1 MASAFDQQILA
12 KLPSTRR
19 YARAL
24 LGDHELANEAVL
36 FAITRLSRTSLPRV
50 PEKMIRLWLVHL
62 VNEFADRRH
71 AQTAPSG
78 DAAAE
83 HVEDSVFDLPT
94 KTQVGGSDL
103 LMARIDPMLQDLS
116 ENQRRIYL
124 LLALE
129 SFSVENVAQLLG
141 MSVERISAEFDLI
154 KTQLAPPPV
163 VTPKTLPKAA

>member
-1 MASAFDQQILA
+1 
-12 KLPSTRR
+12 
-19 YARAL
+19 
-24 LGDHELANEAVL
+24 
-36 FAITRLSRTSLPRV
+36 
-50 PEKMIRLWLVHL
+50 
-62 VNEFADRRH
+62 
-71 AQTAPSG
+71 
-78 DAAAE
+78 
-83 HVEDSVFDLPT
+83 
-94 KTQVGGSDL
+94 
-103 LMARIDPMLQDLS
+103 MLQDLS